1 MHVRAE
7 VKKLWFEKI
16 AGTLI
21 AYELTYVHF
30 KVRFLFLLLLISFN
44 CQAQN
49 DGSHGLGKNDKPT
62 ISVLPLVYYTPETKW
77 VFGAGA
83 VGTFKLA
90 NDATYESLVTAGVAY
105 SLRNQILTYASWRVF
120 TPANKDLF
128 IGEVGWY
135 RYVYYFYG
143 VGNDVAESD
152 WESYSARYPRVRFD
166 YARKIVPNLYLGI
179 RYGFDNYDIYDLNPA
194 DQLINGGFT
203 GSQGGIVSGV
213 GPLIVYDS
221 RDNQLYPLY
230 GNYAELSFQQ
240 YGRYLG
246 SDFNYGRLVIDL
258 RKLFSV
264 KENQVIATNFYSEFT
279 SGGVPFFSLA
289 NMGGNKRMRGL
300 FDGKYRDQNSVILQG
315 EYRYKFLPRWG
326 AVLFSG
332 VGNVFSAEN
341 KFQFQSTKL
350 TYGVGGRFQLSK
362 KKKLNLRLDLAH
374 SPGEDL
380 QFYFTFGEAF

>member
-1 MHVRAE
+1 MPMA
-7 VKKLWFEKI
+7 
-16 AGTLI
+16 LI
-21 AYELTYVHF
+21 SYELTYVHF
-30 KVRFLFLLLLISFN
+30 TVRFLYLLLLISFN
-44 CQAQN
+44 CLAQN
-49 DGSHGLGKNDKPT
+49 SGYHVPGKNEKPT

-90 NDATYESLVTAGVAY
+90 ANDTYESLITAGVAY
-105 SLRNQILTYASWRVF
+105 SLRKQILTYASWRVF
-120 TPANKDLF
+120 TPSNEDLF
-128 IGEVGWY
+128 IGEIGWY

-152 WESYSARYPRVRFD
+152 QESYSANYPRVRFD

-179 RYGFDNYDIYDLNPA
+179 RYGLDDFDIYNLNPGGK
-194 DQLINGGFT
+194 LINGDFI
-203 GSQGGIVSGV
+203 GSQGGLVSGA
-213 GPLIVYDS
+213 GPLLVYDS
-221 RDNQLYPLY
+221 RDNQLYPLR

-246 SDFNYGRLVIDL
+246 SDFNYNRLVIDL

-264 KENQVIATNFYSEFT
+264 KENQVFATNLYSEFT
-279 SGGVPFFSLA
+279 SGSVPFYSLA

-300 FDGKYRDQNSVILQG
+300 FEGKYRDQNVVILQG

-332 VGNVFSAEN
+332 VGNVFSEER
-341 KFQFQSTKL
+341 KFEFQSTKL